1 MLAQHVRKPTEPDSS
16 LVCETTLGRIVAA
29 AAAAWFYIGLTRL
42 TQPLSQI
49 VLFTLVGGWCPS
61 ATLA

>member
-1 MLAQHVRKPTEPDSS
+1 MLAQQVRKPTEPDSS
-16 LVCETTLGRIVAA
+16 PVRETTLGRIAA
-29 AAAAWFYIGLTRL
+29 AAAAWFYIGLTHL
-42 TQPLSQI
+42 PQPLSQI